1 MDTYVTEFSDSMG
14 GFKLDFESN
23 PLLATQKSSDHSTST
38 SDSFSGNNLS
48 NPAYPVSSSEDSDF
62 SDAALRYIQGILM
75 EEDLEDRSSSVQ
87 DCLALQATEK
97 SFYDLLS
104 PMPDNQPSKSS
115 IGTISKAHVPPTGNF
130 DSNQI
135 SDPGEQNLQSLHAQF
150 KPQFNF
156 LNGSAESPVSTL
168 LFSDSPTDYQFFGQ
182 SIIAL
187 DLGKK
192 NHDRE
197 FGVDE
202 VDGRSKK
209 QTAIYSDEQDNTEFW
224 DKVLLCD
231 GRNGPCTLSEA
242 VQQKAVIDEQLKV
255 SSAGK
260 GAGKKKGA
268 KKEVV
273 DLRSLLT
280 SCAQAITTN
289 DFRTANELLK
299 QIRQHSSP
307 SGDASQRVAYY
318 LADGLEARLAGIG
331 TQLYTMLV
339 TKKTSDANI
348 LKAYYLYISAC
359 PFNRMSDYYAN
370 RFIGK
375 VSSDTPKL
383 HIIDFGIGFGYQ
395 WPCFIQHLSSRPGG
409 PPMLQITG
417 IDLPR
422 PGFRPAERVE
432 KTGKRLANYCRRFK
446 VLFEFIPIAQKFENV
461 QLEDLGIEKDEFV
474 VVNCTYG
481 LKNTLDDTLILDSP
495 RDTVLKLI
503 KKINPKFFVHGVVNG
518 AYNAPFFVTRF
529 REALFHFSAFLD
541 MLDCNIPRDNQDRMW
556 LEEELCGKEVMN
568 IVACEGSDRIERPET
583 CKQWQARN
591 LRAGFE
597 QLPLDQELLGSV
609 RSKVK
614 TYYHKD
620 FTVEEDGQW
629 MLQEWKGRTLFALSC
644 WKPA

>member
-1 MDTYVTEFSDSMG
+1 MSC
-14 GFKLDFESN
+14 
-23 PLLATQKSSDHSTST
+23 
-38 SDSFSGNNLS
+38 
-48 NPAYPVSSSEDSDF
+48 
-62 SDAALRYIQGILM
+62 
-75 EEDLEDRSSSVQ
+75 SVQ
-87 DCLALQATEK
+87 DSLALQATEK

-104 PMPDNQPSKSS
+104 PLANNQPSKSS
-115 IGTISKAHVPPTGNF
+115 IGTISKTPVPPTGNF

-135 SDPGEQNLQSLHAQF
+135 SDPGEQNLQSLHGRF
-150 KPQFNF
+150 RPQFNF
-156 LNGSAESPVSTL
+156 LNGSVESPVSAL

-182 SIIAL
+182 SNIAL

-197 FGVDE
+197 FEVDE

-209 QTAIYSDEQDNTEFW
+209 QTAIYSDEQDNTELW
-224 DKVLLCD
+224 DWVLLCD

-260 GAGKKKGA
+260 GSGKKNGA

-273 DLRSLLT
+273 DLRSLLAY
-280 SCAQAITTN
+280 CAQAISSN
-289 DFRTANELLK
+289 DFRTAKELLK

-307 SGDASQRVAYY
+307 SGDASQRLAHYF
-318 LADGLEARLAGIG
+318 ADGLEARLAGTG

-359 PFNRMSDYYAN
+359 PFNRMSDYYAKK
-370 RFIGK
+370 FIGK
-375 VSSDTPKL
+375 ASDDTSKL

-395 WPCFIQHLSSRPGG
+395 WPSFIQRLSSRPGG
-409 PPMLQITG
+409 PPILRITG

-432 KTGKRLANYCRRFK
+432 KTGKRLSNYCKR
-446 VLFEFIPIAQKFENV
+446 
-461 QLEDLGIEKDEFV
+461 
-474 VVNCTYG
+474 
-481 LKNTLDDTLILDSP
+481 LKNTLDDTVILDSP
-495 RDTVLKLI
+495 RDAVLKLI

-568 IVACEGSDRIERPET
+568 IVACEGSERIERPET

-609 RSKVK
+609 RRKKSS
-614 TYYHKD
+614 
-620 FTVEEDGQW
+620 
-629 MLQEWKGRTLFALSC
+629 LSDKIQC
-644 WKPA
+644 RLA

>member
-1 MDTYVTEFSDSMG
+1 MDTLVGEFSNSMR
-14 GFKLDFESN
+14 GFKFDFESN
-23 PLLATQKSSDHSTST
+23 TRLGTQK
-38 SDSFSGNNLS
+38 FSI
-48 NPAYPVSSSEDSDF
+48 SSSEDCDF
-62 SDAALRYIQGILM
+62 SDAALRYIQDILM
-75 EEDLEDRSSSVQ
+75 EENLEDRSCSVQ

-104 PMPDNQPSKSS
+104 QDPAPPLPNNQPSESL
-115 IGTISKAHVPPTGNF
+115 IGTISKIPVPHTSKLF

-135 SDPGEQNLQSLHAQF
+135 SVPGEQNFQSLHTQF
-150 KPQFNF
+150 KPQNF

-168 LFSDSPTDYQFFGQ
+168 LFSDLPTDYQFVGQ
-182 SIIAL
+182 SNIVL

-197 FGVDE
+197 FEVDE

-209 QTAIYSDEQDNTEFW
+209 QTAVYSDEQDNTELW

-231 GRNGPCTLSEA
+231 NRNIMEPGPCTLAEA

-255 SSAGK
+255 SSTGK
-260 GAGKKKGA
+260 GSGKKKGA
-268 KKEVV
+268 KKGVV
-273 DLRSLLT
+273 DMRSLLT
-280 SCAQAITTN
+280 SCAQAITGN
-289 DFRTANELLK
+289 DLRTANELLK

-307 SGDASQRVAYY
+307 SGDACQRLAHYF
-318 LADGLEARLAGIG
+318 ADGLEARLAGSG

-339 TKKTSDANI
+339 TKKTSDANV

-359 PFNRMSDYYAN
+359 PFKRMSNYYAN

-375 VSSDTPKL
+375 VSADTPKL

-395 WPCFIQHLSSRPGG
+395 WPCFIQRLSSRPGG
-409 PPMLQITG
+409 PPMLRITG

-432 KTGKRLANYCRRFK
+432 KTGKRLASYSKRFK
-446 VLFEFIPIAQKFENV
+446 VPFEFIPIAQKFANV
-461 QLEDLGIEKDEFV
+461 QLDDLGIEKDEFV
-474 VVNCTYG
+474 VVNCTYR
-481 LKNTLDDTLILDSP
+481 LKNTLDDTVILDSP
-495 RDTVLKLI
+495 RDAVLKLI
-503 KKINPKFFVHGVVNG
+503 KKINPKYFVHGVVNG

-541 MLDCNIPRDNQDRMW
+541 MLDCNIPRDDQDRRW
-556 LEEELCGKEVMN
+556 LEEELCGKEVVN

-583 CKQWQARN
+583 YKQWQARN

-597 QLPLDQELLGSV
+597 QLPLDQDLLGLV

-644 WKPA
+644 WKPV